1 MALQPWAAFL
11 SVVVCTVLF
20 LITVRRRG
28 HGARRYNLPPGP
40 RQWPVIGNLNL
51 IGRLPHR
58 SIRNLSSRYGPLMT
72 LRFGSF
78 PVVVG
83 SSVHAARFFLKTH
96 DLSFLDRPM
105 MASGRYTFYNSS
117 DMLWAPYGSY
127 WRQARRLWQ
136 VKLLSTR
143 RIKDMRH
150 VREEELR
157 LMLCDLS
164 MASTDGRVVNLRDC
178 LLMLSLNVM
187 SRMVLGKK
195 YVVEGPGGSS
205 PTTPEEFRWMVEELI
220 FLNTALNIGDMIP
233 WLDWLDLQGYVKR
246 MKQLH
251 AMFDKFL
258 DHVVDEHDKRRR
270 REGDKF
276 VAADMV
282 DHLLQLADDPSLE
295 VPIDRNGVK
304 GFTLDLIAAG
314 MDTTAITIEWAMS
327 EVLRKPDTL
336 ARATKELDS
345 IVGRERLVTE
355 EDIPNLPYLEA
366 VVKEAMRLHP
376 FAPLLAPRMARED
389 TSLDGYD
396 IPSGTRVFVNAW
408 AIARDTSLWGH
419 TADEFRPERFL
430 GSSIDVKGNDFQLLP
445 FGSGRRMCPGIN
457 LGLKMVQVT
466 LANLLH
472 AFAWRLPNGLT
483 TEGLN
488 MEEGSGISIP
498 RKVQLEV
505 VPQAKLPGRLLYE

>member
-1 MALQPWAAFL
+1 
-11 SVVVCTVLF
+11 
-20 LITVRRRG
+20 
-28 HGARRYNLPPGP
+28 
-40 RQWPVIGNLNL
+40 
-51 IGRLPHR
+51 
-58 SIRNLSSRYGPLMT
+58 
-72 LRFGSF
+72 
-78 PVVVG
+78 
-83 SSVHAARFFLKTH
+83 
-96 DLSFLDRPM
+96 M

-143 RIKDMRH
+143 RIKEMRH

-345 IVGRERLVTE
+345 IV
-355 EDIPNLPYLEA
+355 
-366 VVKEAMRLHP
+366 
-376 FAPLLAPRMARED
+376 
-389 TSLDGYD
+389 
-396 IPSGTRVFVNAW
+396 
-408 AIARDTSLWGH
+408 
-419 TADEFRPERFL
+419 ADEFRPERFL